1 MRINIIRGQN
11 QIGGNIIEI
20 SYKTTKIILDVGIE
34 IDEKEIKIPFVSG
47 LFKDKA
53 EYDAVLISHYHSD
66 HIGLIN
72 EVLEGIPIYIGEKS
86 YLIYKTVCE
95 YFNKKVFK
103 ASGFLESGKDFFIDD
118 INIKPILCDHSA
130 FDSYMLLIT
139 CEDKKILY
147 TGDFRATGRKSFDS
161 MLKNLE
167 KVDILIS
174 EGTTL
179 TREDYTP
186 MREIDLENKAFE
198 IMSDIKAPI
207 FVLTPAT
214 NIDRIVTF
222 FKASLKVKRLF
233 LEDVYM
239 ASVTKAVGNSIPNP
253 KDFNNVRVFLTN
265 PKHYK
270 MLQKYENNKIG
281 IKAII
286 REKFI
291 MCVRSSMKNYLEKLS
306 QKISFKG
313 GILFYSMW
321 SGYLEDESMKDFINF
336 MESKGIQ
343 TIKLHTSGHADIST
357 IDKLIEKVSPQY
369 IIPIHTENSKWFE
382 KYNNCNIIYDK
393 EFTL

>member
-34 IDEKEIKIPFVSG
+34 IYEKEIKIPSVSG
-47 LFKDKA
+47 LFQDKA
-53 EYDAVLISHYHSD
+53 EYDAVLITHYHSD

-72 EVLEGIPIYIGEKS
+72 EVLEDIPIYIGEKS
-86 YLIYKTVCE
+86 YLIHKTVCE

-103 ASGFLESGKDFFIDD
+103 ASGFLESGKDFFIGD
-118 INIKPILCDHSA
+118 INIKPILCDHSV
-130 FDSYMLLIT
+130 FDSYMILIT

-167 KVDILIS
+167 KADILIS

-186 MREIDLENKAFE
+186 MREIYLENKASE

-239 ASVTKAVGNSIPNP
+239 SSVT
-253 KDFNNVRVFLTN
+253 
-265 PKHYK
+265 
-270 MLQKYENNKIG
+270 
-281 IKAII
+281 
-286 REKFI
+286 
-291 MCVRSSMKNYLEKLS
+291 
-306 QKISFKG
+306 
-313 GILFYSMW
+313 
-321 SGYLEDESMKDFINF
+321 
-336 MESKGIQ
+336 
-343 TIKLHTSGHADIST
+343 
-357 IDKLIEKVSPQY
+357 
-369 IIPIHTENSKWFE
+369 
-382 KYNNCNIIYDK
+382 
-393 EFTL
+393 